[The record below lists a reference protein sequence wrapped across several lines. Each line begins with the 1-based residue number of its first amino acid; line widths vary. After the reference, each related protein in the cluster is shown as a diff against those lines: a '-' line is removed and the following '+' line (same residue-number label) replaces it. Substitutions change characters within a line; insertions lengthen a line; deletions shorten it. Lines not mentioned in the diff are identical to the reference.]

1 MKYHGINV
9 TCLLFWERSHGL
21 SRIGTNPELSMGRL
35 EILLRLTN
43 LNDRCLV
50 NVKSI
55 QEPFQMIAISSSI
68 TAILDI

>member
-1 MKYHGINV
+1 
-9 TCLLFWERSHGL
+9 
-21 SRIGTNPELSMGRL
+21 MGRL
-35 EILLRLTN
+35 EILLRPTSF
-43 LNDRCLV
+43 NDQCLV